1 MTAASRL
8 AIAATG
14 LAMSLLAPAPAS
26 AINLPPSREVRFQNG
41 ALVILAEKH
50 DVPLIAFYAL
60 LRGGG
65 LEDPIG
71 KEGVADL
78 AGELLRKGAGKRSAQ
93 DIAVLVDGLGAT
105 LGTGAGLEASYM
117 YGEFMARDQVVMVD
131 LLADILRRP
140 TFPADEFDKLKA
152 QSIDA
157 LTAAKDDPRNVIG
170 DYASAFF
177 YGEHPYGRP
186 VDGDEATLQGLSR
199 QDVLDFYRAN
209 YGGDR
214 LILSVVGDF
223 SAAAMEARLRAK
235 LADWPK
241 APSAAPAVPAPAR
254 ASGRRVL
261 LVDKPDATQTYFWIG
276 NLGVA
281 RTDPDRVP
289 LDVANTAYGGRFT
302 SILNTALRI
311 KGGLTYGARWQA
323 PRYTQPGTAAIYSYT
338 KTETTV
344 KATDVALETLFQ
356 VRRAGIDSLTLASTK
371 TYIQG
376 QFPPRLETEDQI
388 SGAFADV
395 AFYRLTREEWEGYA
409 SKVAAIRPEDVTRVI
424 RRVYP
429 PLEDLTF
436 VFVGNA
442 AKIRAAV
449 KKYGPLKEVK
459 IAEPLLSRLRSGAR
473 DGRHRGGD
481 RG

>member
-1 MTAASRL
+1 MRY
-8 AIAATG
+8 AIAAA
-14 LAMSLLAPAPAS
+14 LAVSLLAPAPVS
-26 AINLPPSREVRFQNG
+26 AIQLPPSREIRFQNG
-41 ALVILAEKH
+41 TLVILAEKH

-65 LEDPIG
+65 LADPIG

-78 AGELLRKGAGKRSAQ
+78 TGGLLRKGAGKRSAQ

-105 LGTGAGLEASYM
+105 LGTGAGLEASYV
-117 YGEFMARDQVVMVD
+117 YGEFMARDQAVMVD
-131 LLADILRRP
+131 LLADVLRRP
-140 TFPADEFDKLKA
+140 TFPAEEFDKLKA

-157 LTAAKDDPRNVIG
+157 VAAAKDDPRNVIE
-170 DYASAFF
+170 DYASTF
-177 YGEHPYGRP
+177 YYEDHPYGRP
-186 VDGDEATLQGLSR
+186 VDGDEATLQSLSR

-223 SAAAMEARLRAK
+223 SGAAMEAKLRAR
-235 LADWPK
+235 LADWGK
-241 APSAAPAVPAPAR
+241 AASTVPVVPAPAR

-289 LDVANTAYGGRFT
+289 LDVANTAYGGRYT

-311 KGGLTYGARWQA
+311 KGGLTYGSRWLA
-323 PRYTQPGTAAIYSYT
+323 PRYAQPGTVGIYSYT

-344 KATDVALETLFQ
+344 KATDVALGTLSL
-356 VRRAGIDSLTLASTK
+356 VRRAGIDSLTLASAK

-388 SGAFADV
+388 SGALADV
-395 AFYRLTREEWEGYA
+395 ALHDLTREEWEGYP
-409 SKVAAIRPEDVTRVI
+409 SKVAGTRSEDVTRVI
-424 RRVYP
+424 ERVYP
-429 PLEDLTF
+429 PLKDLTF

-459 IAEPLLSRLRSGAR
+459 ITEPLLSRLRSGAR
-473 DGRHRGGD
+473 DGRHRGGE

>member
-1 MTAASRL
+1 VRC
-8 AIAATG
+8 AIAAAA
-14 LAMSLLAPAPAS
+14 LAVWLLAPAPAS
-26 AINLPPSREVRFQNG
+26 ASAIHLPPSREVRFRNG

-71 KEGVADL
+71 KEGVAGL
-78 AGELLRKGAGKRSAQ
+78 AGELLRKGAGKRNAQ
-93 DIAVLVDGLGAT
+93 DIAALVDGLGAT
-105 LGTGAGLEASYM
+105 LGTGAGLEASYL
-117 YGEFMARDQVVMVD
+117 YGEFMARDQAVMVD

-140 TFPADEFDKLKA
+140 TFPAEEFDKLKA

-177 YGEHPYGRP
+177 YEEHPYGRP

-223 SAAAMEARLRAK
+223 SAAALEAKLRAK
-235 LADWPK
+235 FADWDK
-241 APSAAPAVPAPAR
+241 APSAVPAVPAPAR
-254 ASGRRVL
+254 ASGRHVL

-276 NLGVA
+276 NLGA
-281 RTDPDRVP
+281 TRTDPDRVP
-289 LDVANTAYGGRFT
+289 LDVANTAYGGRYT

-311 KGGLTYGARWQA
+311 KGGLTYGARWLA
-323 PRYTQPGTAAIYSYT
+323 PRYTQPGTVAIYSYT

-344 KATDVALETLFQ
+344 KATDVALETLSQ
-356 VRRAGIDSLTLASTK
+356 VRRAGIDSLTLASAK

-395 AFYRLTREEWEGYA
+395 AFHGLTREEWEGYS
-409 SKVAAIRPEDVTRVI
+409 SKVAATRSEDVTRVI
-424 RRVYP
+424 HRVYP

-459 IAEPLLSRLRSGAR
+459 ITEPMLSRLRSGAR
-473 DGRHRGGD
+473 DGRHRGGE